1 LSKPG
6 NIQGEIMNIEQ
17 GIVDEFWKIVL
28 ADNGDHTLQF
38 LDELL
43 ASNQND
49 ASVWLKRGVLLEKI
63 GNDSEAMES
72 FTKAIQLG
80 SGDDLWMAFLG
91 RTLLYYNLKNF
102 RKSLDDC
109 EQAIEL
115 NPNEAVL
122 WKTKG
127 VLLFHLDKNV
137 EALEAF
143 QKSLLINPYD
153 RKAIELRDSLAEAL
167 QDSILKKMEGF
178 EELFYT
184 TFNDIIEELKERWKY
199 SDLPSEMS
207 KSDEFL
213 TGILNNYD
221 VFIKLAESGFE
232 VLSKINQMTDSYCA
246 SYYHIKA
253 IKSGLDAVYP
263 VSNQEKMEES
273 RNFFIEANKFAEKS
287 QDQPKL
293 VNIAY
298 HQKKLE
304 ERNNY
309 ELNKIKKQKQKE
321 QKSKLKIVL
330 GIAAFGVVLVLG
342 GQYLIA
348 LICFGAA
355 WWVWQL

>member
-1 LSKPG
+1 
-6 NIQGEIMNIEQ
+6 MNIEQ

-28 ADNGDHTLQF
+28 ADNGDHTLKF

-49 ASVWLKRGVLLEKI
+49 ASVCLKRGVLLAEI
-63 GNDSEAMES
+63 SNYSEAIKS
-72 FTKAIQLG
+72 FTKAIELG
-80 SGDDLWMAFLG
+80 LGNDLWMAFLG
-91 RTLLYYNLKNF
+91 RTLIYYNLKDF

-109 EQAIEL
+109 EEAIKL
-115 NPNEAVL
+115 NPNEAIL

-127 VLLFHLDKNV
+127 VLLVHLDNNLD
-137 EALEAF
+137 ALEAF
-143 QKSLLINPYD
+143 QKSLSINPYD
-153 RKAIELRDSLAEAL
+153 RKAIDLRNSLAEAL
-167 QDSILKKMEGF
+167 QNSIINKMTTY
-178 EELFYT
+178 EEAFFNS
-184 TFNDIIEELKERWKY
+184 FNDIIEELKERWKY
-199 SDLPSEMS
+199 SDLTSEMR

-213 TGILNNYD
+213 TRIFEGYD

-232 VLSKINQMTDSYCA
+232 VLFKINQMTDSYSA

-273 RNFFIEANKFAEKS
+273 RQFFREAEKFAEKN

-293 VNIAY
+293 VYITH
-298 HQKKLE
+298 HQEKLE

-309 ELNKIKKQKQKE
+309 ELRKIKNKKE
-321 QKSKLKIVL
+321 EEKKSKRNLVL
-330 GIAAFGVVLVLG
+330 GIAAFGLVLILG

-348 LICFGAA
+348 LISFGAA
-355 WWVWQL
+355 WWVWKS